1 MVFSLLLASCG
12 SRKKS
17 SRETPEVIAM
27 KQYELTEVWR
37 TDTLLRVPESV
48 FYDRDNNVIYVSN
61 LNYEPRMKDENGFI
75 SRISTDG
82 EILDLKWVEGM
93 SSPKGMGL
101 YDGKLYVSDVDEV
114 IVIDVA
120 AGEILERIVVEGAKM
135 LNDIAI
141 DSQGNV
147 YVSDSDDN
155 SILKISNGVVSKW
168 LDQGLSGPNGLLIDG
183 DRLLLASMGSQ
194 DFTAIDL
201 NNREI
206 SPIADSI
213 NFGDGIAPTSIP
225 GHFLVSDWAGEV
237 FLVYP
242 NGNKLSL
249 LDTKVQEIGSAD
261 IDFIA
266 EKNLLLVPTFFSQ
279 TVVAYRLEEKE

>member
-1 MVFSLLLASCG
+1 
-12 SRKKS
+12 
-17 SRETPEVIAM
+17 M

-48 FYDRDNNVIYVSN
+48 LYDGDNDVIYVSD
-61 LNYEPRMKDENGFI
+61 LNYEPGMKDENGFI
-75 SRISTDG
+75 SRISTGG
-82 EILDLKWVEGM
+82 EILNLKWVEGM

-183 DRLLLASMGSQ
+183 DRLLLASVGSQ
-194 DFTAIDL
+194 DFRAIDL

-213 NFGDGIAPTSIP
+213 NFGDGIAPAGIP

-261 IDFIA
+261 IDFIP